1 MANKTFTLSGQT
13 LNDSVSVGDT
23 AYYAT
28 ITTANGFDQLG
39 TVTEI
44 GDITAINTTTSVIT
58 IDTATATTPITD
70 GRDLV
75 NEFML
80 FSKDNAIN
88 SSGLTGYYA
97 EVKMKN
103 TSLTESELFA
113 VSSEVSLS
121 SK

>member
-13 LNDSVSVGDT
+13 LNDSVSIGDI

-28 ITTANGFDQLG
+28 ITNANGFDQL
-39 TVTEI
+39 TAITEI
-44 GDITAINTTTSVIT
+44 GDITAINTTTSVVT
-58 IDTATATTPITD
+58 IDTAITSSPN
-70 GRDLV
+70 LV
-75 NEFML
+75 NKFML
-80 FSKDNAIN
+80 FSKNNAVN

-103 TSLTESELFA
+103 TSLIESELFS
-113 VSSEVSLS
+113 VSSETSLS

>member
-13 LNDSVSVGDT
+13 LNDSVSVGDV

-28 ITTANGFDQLG
+28 ITNANGFDKLSAAI
-39 TVTEI
+39 EI
-44 GDITAINTTTSVIT
+44 GDITTINRTTSVIT

-70 GRDLV
+70 SRDIV
-75 NEFML
+75 NKFMF
-80 FSKDNAIN
+80 FSKNNAIN

-103 TSLTESELFA
+103 TSVVESELFA

>member
-13 LNDSVSVGDT
+13 LNDSLSIGDV

-28 ITTANGFDQLG
+28 ITNANGFDKLG
-39 TVTEI
+39 AVTEI

-70 GRDLV
+70 SRDLV
-75 NEFML
+75 NKFML
-80 FSKDNAIN
+80 FSKDNAVN

-103 TSLTESELFA
+103 TSLTESELFS
-113 VSSEVSLS
+113 VSSETSIG

>member
-28 ITTANGFDQLG
+28 ITTANGFDQLS

-58 IDTATATTPITD
+58 IDTAIT
-70 GRDLV
+70 
-75 NEFML
+75 
-80 FSKDNAIN
+80 
-88 SSGLTGYYA
+88 SSPNL
-97 EVKMKN
+97 
-103 TSLTESELFA
+103 ESELFA

>member
-1 MANKTFTLSGQT
+1 MADKTFTLSGQT

-39 TVTEI
+39 AVTEI

-58 IDTATATTPITD
+58 IDTAITSSPN
-70 GRDLV
+70 LV
-75 NEFML
+75 NKFML

-103 TSLTESELFA
+103 TSVEESEMFV